1 MPHALVARAAK
12 ALGHR
17 PHGRLLES
25 VPAMIIYAILNAA
38 FDEPLAY
45 MASTLPPTTL
55 DMAEF
60 LASHLGLTVEE
71 LDAANPGLS
80 LGCSPVH

>member
-1 MPHALVARAAK
+1 
-12 ALGHR
+12 
-17 PHGRLLES
+17 
-25 VPAMIIYAILNAA
+25 MIIYAILNSS

-45 MASTLPPTTL
+45 MASALPPTAL

-60 LASHLGLTVEE
+60 LASRLGLTVDE

-80 LGCSPVH
+80 LGCAVVH